1 MLACCGVKVVTL
13 TLCIVAISCGAY
25 PETLDGVEDA
35 ASDPTELPSDGATE
49 ADDIASWLTGVVV
62 FVNTEIIR
70 VRVGAVVG
78 FVTVD
83 AVAVVDVVGVVAVVV
98 GVVTVAVGVVTV
110 AVGVVTVAVGVVTV
124 AVGVVTVVAA
134 TATPLAEPGL
144 TTATC
149 PAVPT
154 TGKKLSNVMRDN
166 L

>member
-13 TLCIVAISCGAY
+13 TLCIVANSCGAY

-35 ASDPTELPSDGATE
+35 ASDPTELPSDGAAE

-83 AVAVVDVVGVVAVVV
+83 AVAVVDVVVAVVV

-110 AVGVVTVAVGVVTV
+110 TVGVVTV

>member
-25 PETLDGVEDA
+25 PETLDGVDDA
-35 ASDPTELPSDGATE
+35 ASDPPELLSDGAAE
-49 ADDIASWLTGVVV
+49 ADDPASWVTGVVV
-62 FVNTEIIR
+62 FVNAEIIR

-78 FVTVD
+78 
-83 AVAVVDVVGVVAVVV
+83 
-98 GVVTVAVGVVTV
+98 VVTVVAGAVTV
-110 AVGVVTVAVGVVTV
+110 VVVVV
-124 AVGVVTVVAA
+124 VGVVTVVAA

>member
-25 PETLDGVEDA
+25 PETLEGVDDA
-35 ASDPTELPSDGATE
+35 ASDPPELLSDGAAE
-49 ADDIASWLTGVVV
+49 ADDPASWVTGVVV
-62 FVNTEIIR
+62 FVNAEIIR

-78 FVTVD
+78 
-83 AVAVVDVVGVVAVVV
+83 A
-98 GVVTVAVGVVTV
+98 VAVGVVTV

-144 TTATC
+144 TTAT
-149 PAVPT
+149 
-154 TGKKLSNVMRDN
+154 
-166 L
+166 

>member
-1 MLACCGVKVVTL
+1 MLACCGVNEVTL

-25 PETLDGVEDA
+25 PETLDGVDDA
-35 ASDPTELPSDGATE
+35 TSDPPELLSDGAAE
-49 ADDIASWLTGVVV
+49 ADDPASWVTGVVV
-62 FVNTEIIR
+62 FVNAEIIR
-70 VRVGAVVG
+70 VSVGAVVG
-78 FVTVD
+78 AAT
-83 AVAVVDVVGVVAVVV
+83 VVAVVV
-98 GVVTVAVGVVTV
+98 GVVVVGVVTV
-110 AVGVVTVAVGVVTV
+110 VVVGVVTVVV
-124 AVGVVTVVAA
+124 VVTVVAA

>member
-25 PETLDGVEDA
+25 PETLDGVDDA
-35 ASDPTELPSDGATE
+35 ASDPTELLSDGAAE
-49 ADDIASWLTGVVV
+49 ADDPASWVTGVVV
-62 FVNTEIIR
+62 FVNAEIIR

-78 FVTVD
+78 AVTV
-83 AVAVVDVVGVVAVVV
+83 VAVVVAVVVGVVTVAV

-134 TATPLAEPGL
+134 TATPLAEPGF

>member
-25 PETLDGVEDA
+25 PETLDGVDDA
-35 ASDPTELPSDGATE
+35 TSHPPELLSDGAAE
-49 ADDIASWLTGVVV
+49 ADDPASLVTGVVV
-62 FVNTEIIR
+62 FVNAEIIR

-124 AVGVVTVVAA
+124 AVGAVTVAVGVVTVVV
-134 TATPLAEPGL
+134 TVVVG
-144 TTATC
+144 
-149 PAVPT
+149 VVV
-154 TGKKLSNVMRDN
+154 G
-166 L
+166 

>member
-35 ASDPTELPSDGATE
+35 ASDPTELPSDSAAE
-49 ADDIASWLTGVVV
+49 ADDPASWVTGVVV
-62 FVNTEIIR
+62 FVNAEIIR
-70 VRVGAVVG
+70 VSVGAVVG
-78 FVTVD
+78 VVT
-83 AVAVVDVVGVVAVVV
+83 VVAVVV
-98 GVVTVAVGVVTV
+98 GVVVVGVVTV
-110 AVGVVTVAVGVVTV
+110 VVVGVVTVVVVGVVTV
-124 AVGVVTVVAA
+124 VVVGVVTVVVVVTVVAA

>member
-1 MLACCGVKVVTL
+1 MNEVTL

-25 PETLDGVEDA
+25 PETLDGVDDA
-35 ASDPTELPSDGATE
+35 TSDPPELLSDGAAE
-49 ADDIASWLTGVVV
+49 ADDPASWVTGVVV

-78 FVTVD
+78 VVT
-83 AVAVVDVVGVVAVVV
+83 VVAVVV
-98 GVVTVAVGVVTV
+98 GVVVVGVVTV
-110 AVGVVTVAVGVVTV
+110 VVVGVVTVVV
-124 AVGVVTVVAA
+124 VVTVVAA

>member
-1 MLACCGVKVVTL
+1 MLACCGVNEVTL

-35 ASDPTELPSDGATE
+35 ASDPTELPSDGAAE
-49 ADDIASWLTGVVV
+49 ADDPASWVTGVVV
-62 FVNTEIIR
+62 FVNAEIIR
-70 VRVGAVVG
+70 VSVGAVVG
-78 FVTVD
+78 VVT
-83 AVAVVDVVGVVAVVV
+83 VVAVVV
-98 GVVTVAVGVVTV
+98 GVVVVGVVTV
-110 AVGVVTVAVGVVTV
+110 VVVGVVTVVV
-124 AVGVVTVVAA
+124 VVTVVAA